1 MNIPIN
7 INELE
12 ILRNTLYTHAKALNS
27 VWNDRQYDYF
37 LQNYVQPVTN
47 DIQVA
52 IDRLNDSIFA
62 LRIAVDELE
71 YLAAEY

>member
-12 ILRNTLYTHAKALNS
+12 ILRNTLYIHAKALNS
-27 VWNDRQYDYF
+27 VWNDKQYNYF

-47 DIQVA
+47 DVQVA

-62 LRIAVDELE
+62 LRIAVEELE
-71 YLAAEY
+71 DLAGRY